1 MANKVE
7 ICGVNTS
14 KLPVYKDE
22 QMKAMMEKI
31 KQGDMETRITVIDTR
46 SDLWR
51 VCR

>member
-31 KQGDMETRITVIDTR
+31 KQKTVKRLKKSKISLKMR
-46 SDLWR
+46 LLW
-51 VCR
+51 